1 MTLLDASW
9 RYTTVKYGMTYSEA
23 MEEEVEVKCPDCSS
37 RRIDDDSVRGERSC
51 EDCGLVIAENM
62 IDPGQDWNTFV
73 GKEETIRGGPPA
85 TVMVHDK
92 GLSTDIHWANKDY
105 AGRSI
110 AGKNRSQFYRMRKW
124 QRRARVSGSFDRNME
139 AALVEIGRLASKM
152 GMGKLVKEETAVI
165 YRKALEKDMVR
176 GRSIDTV
183 VAASMYLANQKL
195 RTARSLDDFQ
205 RHSDVS
211 RKSITRA
218 HKVIKAALGVRIP
231 VSEPS
236 EYVGRYAGLL
246 DLPPEINASALRLLD
261 RAGELELT
269 HGKSPTGLAAD
280 ALYIAARQGDRHRTQ
295 RDIADISGVTEVT
308 IRNRYKEMVSGMGL
322 ELD

>member
-85 TVMVHDK
+85 SVMVHDK

-269 HGKSPTGLAAD
+269 HGKSPTGLAAA

>member
-85 TVMVHDK
+85 SVMVHDK

-110 AGKNRSQFYRMRKW
+110 AGKNRSQFYRLRKW

-269 HGKSPTGLAAD
+269 HGKSPTGLAAA

>member
-37 RRIDDDSVRGERSC
+37 RRIDDDSGRGERSC

-85 TVMVHDK
+85 SVMVHDK

-165 YRKALEKDMVR
+165 YRKALEKDMVK

-269 HGKSPTGLAAD
+269 HGKSPTGLAAA

>member
-176 GRSIDTV
+176 GLSIDTV

-205 RHSDVS
+205 RHSNVS

-269 HGKSPTGLAAD
+269 HGKSPTGLAAA

>member
-1 MTLLDASW
+1 MTLFDAPW
-9 RYTTVKYGMTYSEA
+9 RYTSVKYRMIYCEA
-23 MEEEVEVKCPDCSS
+23 MEERVEVKCPDCFS
-37 RRIDDDSVRGERSC
+37 RRIDEDSVRGERSC
-51 EDCGLVIAENM
+51 VDCGLVIAENM
-62 IDPGQDWNTFV
+62 IDPGQDWSPFA

-92 GLSTDIHWANKDY
+92 GLSTEIHWANKDY

-165 YRKALEKDMVR
+165 YRLALEKDMVK
-176 GRSIDTV
+176 GRSIDTI

-205 RHSDVS
+205 RHADVS

-218 HKVIKAALGVRIP
+218 HKVIKAALRMRIP

-236 EYVGRYAGLL
+236 EYVGRYGGLL
-246 DLPPEINASALRLLD
+246 GLPTEIHTAALSLLKRAS
-261 RAGELELT
+261 EMELT
-269 HGKSPTGLAAD
+269 HGKSPTGLAAA

-295 RDIADISGVTEVT
+295 REIADISGVTEVT

>member
-165 YRKALEKDMVR
+165 YRKALEKDMVK

-246 DLPPEINASALRLLD
+246 GLPPEINASALRLLK
-261 RAGELELT
+261 RATELELT
-269 HGKSPTGLAAD
+269 HGKSPTGLAAA
-280 ALYIAARQGDRHRTQ
+280 ALYIAARQGNRHRTQ

-322 ELD
+322 VLD

>member
-1 MTLLDASW
+1 MTLLDAPW

-85 TVMVHDK
+85 SVMVHDK

-195 RTARSLDDFQ
+195 QTARSLDDFQ

-246 DLPPEINASALRLLD
+246 DLPPEINASALRLLA

-269 HGKSPTGLAAD
+269 HGKSPTGLAAA